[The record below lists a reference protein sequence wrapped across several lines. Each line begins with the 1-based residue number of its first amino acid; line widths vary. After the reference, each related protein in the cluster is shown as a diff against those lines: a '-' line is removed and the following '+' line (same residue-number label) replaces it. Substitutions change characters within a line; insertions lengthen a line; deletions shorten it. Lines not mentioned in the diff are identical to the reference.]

1 MNCWGWGEQERKM
14 YKQMSRA
21 ANDLEVGQDNTTLS
35 LSGLWDPRAA
45 HGHQAMEKPG
55 DMVRPASQ
63 HVLSCVTESNF
74 V

>member
-1 MNCWGWGEQERKM
+1 M
-14 YKQMSRA
+14 YKHMSRA
-21 ANDLEVGQDNTTLS
+21 ASDLEVGQDNTSLS
-35 LSGLWDPRAA
+35 LSGLWDSRAA

-63 HVLSCVTESNF
+63 HVLPCVTESNF